1 MTNPRTAPNKALQL
15 LQEAKQARIVRVDLA
30 LGVMTMTLPD
40 GLQVSRDPLALV
52 PAALVAV
59 AEAEAPELGVIFKT
73 DSPSSFRPLDWLD
86 GGYEAN
92 HQGAE
97 YTVYRRHTNKD
108 GQERRDG
115 PYWHAYIT
123 REDSEGLSWHTS
135 IGAMVVNDFGV
146 LVRVA
151 KG

>member
-30 LGVMTMTLPD
+30 RGVMTMTLPD

-52 PAALVAV
+52 AAALVAE

-73 DSPSSFRPLDWLD
+73 DSRSSFTPLDWLD

-97 YTVYRRHTNKD
+97 YNVYRKTTNKD
-108 GQERRDG
+108 GQDRRDG
-115 PYWHAYIT
+115 PYWYAHIS
-123 REDSEGLSWHTS
+123 REDSEGLRWHAS
-135 IGAMVVNDFGV
+135 ISRMVVNDFGV
-146 LVRVA
+146 LVQVA

>member
-30 LGVMTMTLPD
+30 RGVMTMTLPD

-52 PAALVAV
+52 AAALVAE

-73 DSPSSFRPLDWLD
+73 DSRSSFTPLDWLD

-97 YTVYRRHTNKD
+97 YNVYRKTTNKD
-108 GQERRDG
+108 GQDRRDG
-115 PYWHAYIT
+115 PYWDAHIS
-123 REDSEGLSWHTS
+123 REDSEGLRWHAS
-135 IGAMVVNDFGV
+135 ISRMVVNDFGV
-146 LVRVA
+146 LVQVA

>member
-30 LGVMTMTLPD
+30 RGVMTMTLPD

-59 AEAEAPELGVIFKT
+59 AVAEAPELGVIFKT
-73 DSPSSFRPLDWLD
+73 DTPSSFRVFDWMD
-86 GGYEAN
+86 GGYEAV

-97 YTVYRRHTNKD
+97 YNAYRKTTSKD
-108 GQERRDG
+108 GQDRRDG
-115 PYWHAYIT
+115 PYWYVHIS
-123 REDSEGLSWHTS
+123 REDSEGLIWHASISW
-135 IGAMVVNDFGV
+135 MVVNDFGV
-146 LVRVA
+146 LVQVA

>member
-15 LQEAKQARIVRVDLA
+15 LQEAKQARIVRIDLA
-30 LGVMTMTLPD
+30 RGVMTMTLPD
-40 GLQVSRDPLALV
+40 GLQVSSDPLALV

-73 DSPSSFRPLDWLD
+73 DSRSSFTPLDWLD

-97 YTVYRRHTNKD
+97 YNVYRKTTNKD
-108 GQERRDG
+108 GQDRRDG
-115 PYWHAYIT
+115 PYWYAHIS
-123 REDSEGLSWHTS
+123 REDSEGLRWHAS
-135 IGAMVVNDFGV
+135 ISRMVVNDFGV
-146 LVRVA
+146 LVQVA

>member
-30 LGVMTMTLPD
+30 RGVMTMTLPD

-52 PAALVAV
+52 AAALVAE

-73 DSPSSFRPLDWLD
+73 DSRSSFTPLDWLD

-97 YTVYRRHTNKD
+97 YNVYRKTTNKD
-108 GQERRDG
+108 GQDRRDG
-115 PYWHAYIT
+115 PYWYAYIS
-123 REDSEGLSWHTS
+123 REDSEGLIWHAS
-135 IGAMVVNDFGV
+135 ISRMVVNDFGV
-146 LVRVA
+146 LVQVA

>member
-30 LGVMTMTLPD
+30 RGVMTMTLPD

-52 PAALVAV
+52 AAALVAE

-73 DSPSSFRPLDWLD
+73 DSRSSFTPLDWLD

-97 YTVYRRHTNKD
+97 YNVYRKTTNKD
-108 GQERRDG
+108 GQDRRDG
-115 PYWHAYIT
+115 PYWYAHIS
-123 REDSEGLSWHTS
+123 REDSEGMIWHASISW
-135 IGAMVVNDFGV
+135 MVVNDFGV